1 LKTLILY
8 ISKKEIKDL
17 GLKYKFMHKSL
28 ISELK
33 DLAQEILSLDN
44 GTEVDILRKKTHE
57 LFEKLIVLE
66 YLSKEPETI
75 PEEAIIEQEIKIEE
89 EVNLESSIEETQK
102 KDLSE
107 KFEVSESEQEDEP
120 VRLEN
125 LFIPTFDSIKDDMSQ
140 KEEFKDTI
148 SLDETEK
155 LFGTKKEESKQLS
168 LNDKLL
174 SSSIQIGLND
184 RIAFVNQLF
193 NFSQSDFNSVLGSLN
208 TYKNKQEALNY
219 IQYSVK
225 PKYNWKGKEELEER
239 FILIIERKFL

>member
-1 LKTLILY
+1 
-8 ISKKEIKDL
+8 
-17 GLKYKFMHKSL
+17 MRKSL
-28 ISELK
+28 ILELK
-33 DLAQEILSLDN
+33 DLAQEILSLDH

-57 LFEKLIVLE
+57 LFEKLIILE
-66 YLSKEPETI
+66 YLNKEPETVS
-75 PEEAIIEQEIKIEE
+75 EEEIIEQETQIEEKVNLIPPVEEVQEEDPSEKIE
-89 EVNLESSIEETQK
+89 
-102 KDLSE
+102 
-107 KFEVSESEQEDEP
+107 VSGSEQDDEP
-120 VRLEN
+120 VSLEN
-125 LFIPTFDSIKDDMSQ
+125 MFIPTFDSIKEDLSQ

-174 SSSIQIGLND
+174 SNSIQIGLND

-193 NFSQSDFNSVLGSLN
+193 NFSQADFNSVLGSLN
-208 TYKNKQEALNY
+208 TYTNKQEALNY
-219 IQYSVK
+219 LQYTVK